1 METTKATT
9 PKLRYALSLR
19 SSGAHALTR
28 SRAQTLTT
36 LSRSARVRA
45 QAASAHPRAE
55 RAPGHRHTAHLQVGL
70 KPPVDPVLGVT
81 DVVSV
86 LRLLAANRASLGH
99 ESPSEGELID
109 KNEAR
114 PGGAHRRRF

>member
-19 SSGAHALTR
+19 SSGAQEFRR
-28 SRAQTLTT
+28 SRAHKP
-36 LSRSARVRA
+36 SRSARVCA
-45 QAASAHPRAE
+45 QAASAHPRPE
-55 RAPGHRHTAHLQVGL
+55 RASGHRHTAHLQVGL
-70 KPPVDPVLGVT
+70 KSPVDPVLGVT

-109 KNEAR
+109 NNEAR
-114 PGGAHRRRF
+114 PAGSHRRRL

>member
-1 METTKATT
+1 METTNATT

-28 SRAQTLTT
+28 PDAHDAQPI
-36 LSRSARVRA
+36 SRSARVRA
-45 QAASAHPRAE
+45 QAASADPRSE

-109 KNEAR
+109 NNEAR
-114 PGGAHRRRF
+114 PGGAHRWRF